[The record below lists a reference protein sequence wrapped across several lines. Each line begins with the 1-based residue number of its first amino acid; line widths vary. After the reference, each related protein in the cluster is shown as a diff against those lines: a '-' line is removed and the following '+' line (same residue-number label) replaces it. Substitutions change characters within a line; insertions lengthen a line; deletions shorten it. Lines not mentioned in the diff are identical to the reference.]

1 MTRWWGRGKWCC
13 GGSEGRK
20 LGRQENP
27 ERSLCSLA
35 GLKPGLYTSRS
46 RSRRAHTEKA
56 AARLRQAGKPAALHR
71 VSCRRA
77 GGGGTPWIRPSRG
90 GRGQEQKRGR
100 SARGRGRGWR
110 RGDGALGG
118 EGEVG
123 AFGWELDAAV
133 EAEAGFA
140 EEFGA
145 KAHVFGAIHTPE
157 PELFFVALEEIHGLF
172 ELLHGFVEVGSQEK
186 DA

>member
-1 MTRWWGRGKWCC
+1 MG
-13 GGSEGRK
+13 
-20 LGRQENP
+20 
-27 ERSLCSLA
+27 
-35 GLKPGLYTSRS
+35 
-46 RSRRAHTEKA
+46 SRRKSGGWSTERQRLVAGEQGTGGLHGFGQA
-56 AARLRQAGKPAALHR
+56 AAD
-71 VSCRRA
+71 RA
-77 GGGGTPWIRPSRG
+77 EDEG
-90 GRGQEQKRGR
+90 
-100 SARGRGRGWR
+100 
-110 RGDGALGG
+110 GDGALGG